1 MLTDRDKK
9 AMNLSM
15 TLSFVVGI
23 FMLILKVCAYWI
35 SDSAAVLSD
44 ASESVIHVFAVGFAA
59 YSMRL
64 SLRPA
69 DDNHLYGHEKIGF
82 FSAGFEG
89 ALIILAAGFI
99 CYEALE
105 KIYQG
110 IPIQHID
117 AALPF
122 VIAAT
127 LINLI
132 LGLFLVR
139 KGKRYGSLILEANGK
154 HILTDSWTSF
164 AVILALVV
172 VYATGLT
179 FFDPLIAFLAAG
191 NILWTG
197 CRLIKRSVMG
207 LMDETD
213 LALHKKIQDTLDLAT
228 KVRGLSYHHLRS
240 RSSGQT
246 VFIEFHLLFPQELSL
261 GEAHEIATALEVEL
275 QQSLPSR
282 SEVVSHLEPLAHH
295 DDLHKRYGLPI

>member
-1 MLTDRDKK
+1 MLTDRDKN

-15 TLSFVVGI
+15 TLSFVVGLL
-23 FMLILKVCAYWI
+23 MLALKGCAYWI

-69 DDNHLYGHEKIGF
+69 DANHLYGHEKISF

-99 CYEALE
+99 VYEALE

-117 AALPF
+117 TALPF

-127 LINLI
+127 IINLL
-132 LGLFLVR
+132 LGLFLVQ

-197 CRLIKRSVMG
+197 FRLIKKSVMG

-213 LALHKKIQDTLDLAT
+213 LVLHSKIQNILDLAT
-228 KVRGLSYHHLRS
+228 KTRGLSYHHLRS

-246 VFIEFHLLFPQELSL
+246 VFIEFHLLFPQDLPL

-275 QQSLPSR
+275 RQNLPLR

-295 DDLHKRYGLPI
+295 DDLHKKYGLPI